1 MKKSMWLA
9 AAALWAG
16 WLTTGCATQRNVALP
31 QDVTYV
37 IVSIGGYDTDK
48 DGRPDITF
56 AKSGQ
61 FFGST
66 GCNRYFGQYLSEG
79 PDNEVVGNVGMT
91 RMYCHNQAE
100 QEQLLAREIVK
111 IKKFEV
117 RGNRLTL
124 TTEDGLKIEGVRAK

>member
-1 MKKSMWLA
+1 MGGVARHGMCNPAECGFA
-9 AAALWAG
+9 A
-16 WLTTGCATQRNVALP
+16 
-31 QDVTYV
+31 
-37 IVSIGGYDTDK
+37 
-48 DGRPDITF
+48 GRYLCDRFDRGVRYRQEWPDITF

-79 PDNEVVGNVGMT
+79 PDIEVVGNVGMT

>member
-1 MKKSMWLA
+1 MFIFQRYKISTT
-9 AAALWAG
+9 
-16 WLTTGCATQRNVALP
+16 LTNNLLERCQHFTTVP
-31 QDVTYV
+31 TYV

-79 PDNEVVGNVGMT
+79 PDIEVVGNVGMT

>member
-1 MKKSMWLA
+1 MLCAITLLILWLA
-9 AAALWAG
+9 AALLAG
-16 WLTTGCATQRNVALP
+16 WLAAGCATQRNVALP

-37 IVSIGGYDTDK
+37 IVSIGGHDTDK

-79 PDNEVVGNVGMT
+79 PDIEVVGNVGMT
-91 RMYCHNQAE
+91 RMYCP
-100 QEQLLAREIVK
+100 R
-111 IKKFEV
+111 
-117 RGNRLTL
+117 RGTSMP
-124 TTEDGLKIEGVRAK
+124 AMCSMHSA

>member
-1 MKKSMWLA
+1 MCNPAECGFA
-9 AAALWAG
+9 AGRYL
-16 WLTTGCATQRNVALP
+16 CDRF
-31 QDVTYV
+31 DR
-37 IVSIGGYDTDK
+37 GYDTDK
-48 DGRPDITF
+48 NGRPDITF

-79 PDNEVVGNVGMT
+79 PDIEVVGNVGMT